1 MFCLST
7 FFSFLLSII
16 IAYLPALGGVFQPV
30 QPQRPWV
37 LLLFTRLELEPV
49 GGQRRRG
56 KKSRYRTS
64 IHAAVPVFFHMP
76 PCCRHVAAEYAFAA
90 DAPLVSERARGALWD
105 RKLLRTGTSTRR
117 PPNFPFCV
125 FLNANCSCLSWY

>member
-56 KKSRYRTS
+56 KKKSVSDQYSRGSPRFLS
-64 IHAAVPVFFHMP
+64 H
-76 PCCRHVAAEYAFAA
+76 
-90 DAPLVSERARGALWD
+90 APLLPACGS
-105 RKLLRTGTSTRR
+105 
-117 PPNFPFCV
+117 
-125 FLNANCSCLSWY
+125 

>member
-56 KKSRYRTS
+56 KKKK
-64 IHAAVPVFFHMP
+64 IGIGPVFTRQSPFSFT
-76 PCCRHVAAEYAFAA
+76 C
-90 DAPLVSERARGALWD
+90 PLVAGMWQLNM
-105 RKLLRTGTSTRR
+105 LLLPMHR
-117 PPNFPFCV
+117 
-125 FLNANCSCLSWY
+125 